1 MSSPERASDRAL
13 GPSARAR
20 ARWVAAALA
29 APTLAILGV
38 ALWLSPDP
46 AGHGTH
52 TQLGLNGCSILTWT
66 GYPCPMCGMTTS
78 FSLAAHLRPLQ
89 AVVAQPFGFVL
100 FSVTLALAAVASAEL
115 VWPTG
120 RLRRLYGALLARE
133 GALSALFLAGLAAG
147 WLYKIWQLSAG

>member
-1 MSSPERASDRAL
+1 MSSPERATERSMSSSDRVQ
-13 GPSARAR
+13 ARLI
-20 ARWVAAALA
+20 AAALA
-29 APTLAILGV
+29 VPALVVLAV

-66 GYPCPMCGMTTS
+66 GYPCPMCGMTTA
-78 FSLAAHLRPLQ
+78 FSLAAHLRPVQ

-100 FSVTLALAAVASAEL
+100 FLTTLALAAVACAEL

-120 RLRRLYGALLARE
+120 RLRRLYRVLLARE
-133 GALSALFLAGLAAG
+133 GALSVIFLVGLTAG
-147 WLYKIWQLSAG
+147 WLYKIWQLSAS